1 MVDSPVSRVTRR
13 GYPGGINEEFL
24 YAHPDV
30 RAKVLDGKLLAKR
43 IHLEIKDS
51 VKEMV
56 GVGKRC
62 VTWTECTCTHAHT
75 HQIIVVY
82 PSTFITFTI
91 SVSDIVCVCQCLV
104 NSILLGFK
112 PGNHKRVFL

>member
-1 MVDSPVSRVTRR
+1 MRSTSIVMVARSQAVSLAWRPLAMADSPVSRVTQR

-56 GVGKRC
+56 VVGKRC
-62 VTWTECTCTHAHT
+62 VTC
-75 HQIIVVY
+75 
-82 PSTFITFTI
+82 
-91 SVSDIVCVCQCLV
+91 DMD
-104 NSILLGFK
+104 
-112 PGNHKRVFL
+112 